1 MCGNYYYYGNDLPFH
16 NEFVCTKQEFN
27 DLVSQLETNFGES
40 GIYRDYKFNYHLPP
54 QAQPVFTQA
63 MADNGELPLV
73 GMECNFETAFFTTA
87 TSNRGVCKPIAYHA
101 GKVWLDMFD
110 SEYVININVIEFKPI
125 DTRTDKERAIDEIM
139 LGNIGANTRELLS
152 IVYDKWVGE

>member
-1 MCGNYYYYGNDLPFH
+1 
-16 NEFVCTKQEFN
+16 
-27 DLVSQLETNFGES
+27 
-40 GIYRDYKFNYHLPP
+40 
-54 QAQPVFTQA
+54 
-63 MADNGELPLV
+63 
-73 GMECNFETAFFTTA
+73 
-87 TSNRGVCKPIAYHA
+87 
-101 GKVWLDMFD
+101 MFD